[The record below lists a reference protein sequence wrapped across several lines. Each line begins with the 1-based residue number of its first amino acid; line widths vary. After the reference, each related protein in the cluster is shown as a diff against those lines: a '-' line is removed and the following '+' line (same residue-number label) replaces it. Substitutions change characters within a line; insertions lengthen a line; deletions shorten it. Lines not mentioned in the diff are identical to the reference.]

1 MDTQTIAVYVG
12 AMVVLMILSA
22 YFSATETAFTSL
34 NRIKIKNMAEDGD
47 KRARQVLGL
56 VEEFDKVL
64 STILIG
70 NNIVNIANTAVA
82 TVFFVNLYGNYGPT
96 VATVVMTIT
105 VLIFGE
111 ISPKNLAK
119 DRPESFAMFSAPILS
134 ILMIVFA
141 PANWIFSQWKKL
153 LFLIFRRKGED
164 AITEDELITMVEEAE
179 TAGSLES
186 DQSELIQN
194 AIEFDALKAEDVLTP
209 RVEIEAI
216 DIESSE
222 DEIAEQFLKTGFSR
236 LPVYKDD
243 LDSILGVLNQK
254 DFHNYIYHKEKTV
267 SDFIKPVVFVGE
279 SMSAAEL
286 LKRMQKEKC
295 QIAIVVDEYGGTT
308 GLVAMED
315 ILEELVGEIYDE
327 HEEVESQ
334 EITKLQNGTYR
345 VLASANVDKMFDYFD
360 DEDEE
365 SEATTVNGWIVR
377 LIDKLPET
385 GDTFTYK
392 SSKKIYTG
400 KVTKADERKA
410 LEIILKVKD
419 IPEGDTSEAPK
430 Q

>member
-1 MDTQTIAVYVG
+1 MG
-12 AMVVLMILSA
+12 LSA

-34 NRIKIKNMAEDGD
+34 NRIKIKNMADDGD
-47 KRARQVLGL
+47 KRAKKVLEL
-56 VEEFDKVL
+56 TEHFDKVL

-70 NNIVNIANTAVA
+70 NNIVNIANTAIA
-82 TVFFVNLYGNYGPT
+82 TVFFVNLYGSYGPT

-119 DRPESFAMFSAPILS
+119 ESPESFAMFAAPLLS
-134 ILMIVFA
+134 VLMVIFA
-141 PANWIFSQWKKL
+141 PFNWIFSQWKKL
-153 LFLIFRRKGED
+153 LLTIFKKKGD
-164 AITEDELITMVEEAE
+164 DSITEDELITMVEEAE

-194 AIEFDALKAEDVLTP
+194 AIEFDALQASDVLTP

-216 DIESSE
+216 NIESSE

-243 LDSILGVLNQK
+243 LDTILGVLNQK
-254 DFHNYIYHKEKTV
+254 DFHNYIYHKDKTV
-267 SDFIKPVVFVGE
+267 SDFIKPVVFCGE

-327 HEEVESQ
+327 HEEEESQ
-334 EITKLQNGTYR
+334 DITKLQNGTYR
-345 VLASANVDKMFDYFD
+345 VLASANVEKMFDYFE

-365 SEATTVNGWIVR
+365 SEATTVNGWVVR

-385 GDTFTYK
+385 GDTFKYT

-400 KVTKADERKA
+400 KVTKADDRKA
-410 LEIILKVKD
+410 LEVVIRVENLPD
-419 IPEGDTSEAPK
+419 ENTSEK
-430 Q
+430 KT

>member
-1 MDTQTIAVYVG
+1 MDPQSIAVYVG
-12 AMVVLMILSA
+12 AMVVLLILSA

-34 NRIKIKNMAEDGD
+34 NRIKIKNMADDGNR
-47 KRARQVLGL
+47 KARKVLDL
-56 VEEFDKVL
+56 VEHFDKVL

-70 NNIVNIANTAVA
+70 NNIVNIANTAIA
-82 TVFFVNLYGNYGPT
+82 TVFFVSLYGSYGPT
-96 VATVVMTIT
+96 VATVVMTVT

-119 DRPESFAMFSAPILS
+119 DNPESFAMFAAPILS
-134 ILMIVFA
+134 VLMVVFA
-141 PANWIFSQWKKL
+141 PFNWIFSQWKKL
-153 LFLIFRRKGED
+153 LDVIFKKRDDSG
-164 AITEDELITMVEEAE
+164 ITEDELITMVEEAE

-194 AIEFDALKAEDVLTP
+194 AIEFEALKAEDVLTP

-216 DIESSE
+216 DIESTE

-243 LDSILGVLNQK
+243 LDTILGVLNQK
-254 DFHNYIYHKEKTV
+254 DFHNYIYHKDKTV
-267 SDFIKPVVFVGE
+267 SDFIKPVVFCGE
-279 SMSAAEL
+279 SMSAAVL

-334 EITKLQNGTYR
+334 EITRLQNGTYR
-345 VLASANVDKMFDYFD
+345 VLASANVEKMFDYFD

-365 SEATTVNGWIVR
+365 SEATTVNGWVVR
-377 LIDKLPET
+377 LIDKLPEA
-385 GDTFTYK
+385 GDTFKYT
-392 SSKKIYTG
+392 SNKKIYTG
-400 KVTKADERKA
+400 KVTKADDRKA
-410 LEIILKVKD
+410 LEVIIRVEDLPDEKEK
-419 IPEGDTSEAPK
+419 ENN
-430 Q
+430 

>member
-12 AMVVLMILSA
+12 AMIVLMILSA

-96 VATVVMTIT
+96 VATVVMTVT

-134 ILMIVFA
+134 ILMMVFA
-141 PANWIFSQWKKL
+141 PVNWIFSQWKKL

-419 IPEGDTSEAPK
+419 IPEDDTGEAPK

>member
-1 MDTQTIAVYVG
+1 MDPQTIAVYIG
-12 AMVVLMILSA
+12 AMVVLLIMSA

-34 NRIKIKNMAEDGD
+34 NRIKLKNMADDGN
-47 KRARQVLGL
+47 KSARKVLEL
-56 VEEFDKVL
+56 VEHFDKVL

-82 TVFFVNLYGNYGPT
+82 TVFFVALYGSYGPT
-96 VATVVMTIT
+96 VATVVMTVT

-119 DRPESFAMFSAPILS
+119 DNAESFAMFSAPILS
-134 ILMIVFA
+134 VLMVLFA
-141 PANWIFSQWKKL
+141 PANWIFSRWQQL
-153 LFLIFRRKGED
+153 LFMIFKKRGDD

-179 TAGSLES
+179 DAGSLES

-216 DIESSE
+216 DIESTE

-243 LDSILGVLNQK
+243 LDTILGVLNQK
-254 DFHNYIYHKEKTV
+254 DFHNYIYRKDKTV
-267 SDFIKPVVFVGE
+267 SDFIKPVVFCGE
-279 SMSAAEL
+279 SMPAAVL

-345 VLASANVDKMFDYFD
+345 VLASANVEKMFDYFD

-365 SEATTVNGWIVR
+365 SDATTVNGWVVR
-377 LIDKLPET
+377 LIDKLPEA
-385 GDTFTYK
+385 GDTFSYI
-392 SSKKIYTG
+392 SSKKKYTG

-410 LEIILKVKD
+410 LEILLRLEDLPEDSEVKD
-419 IPEGDTSEAPK
+419 K
-430 Q
+430 

>member
-1 MDTQTIAVYVG
+1 MDPQSIAVYVG
-12 AMVVLMILSA
+12 AMVVLLILSA

-34 NRIKIKNMAEDGD
+34 NRIKIKNMADDGNR
-47 KRARQVLGL
+47 KARKVLDL
-56 VEEFDKVL
+56 VEHFDKVL

-70 NNIVNIANTAVA
+70 NNIVNIANTAIA
-82 TVFFVNLYGNYGPT
+82 TVFFVSLYGSYGPT
-96 VATVVMTIT
+96 VATVVMTVT

-119 DRPESFAMFSAPILS
+119 DNPESFAMFAAPILS
-134 ILMIVFA
+134 VLMVVFA
-141 PANWIFSQWKKL
+141 PFNWIFSQWKKL
-153 LFLIFRRKGED
+153 LDVIFKKSDDSG
-164 AITEDELITMVEEAE
+164 ITEDELITMVEEAE

-194 AIEFDALKAEDVLTP
+194 AIEFEALKAEDVLTP

-216 DIESSE
+216 DIESTE

-243 LDSILGVLNQK
+243 LDTILGVLNQK
-254 DFHNYIYHKEKTV
+254 DFHNYIYRKEKTV
-267 SDFIKPVVFVGE
+267 SDFIKPVVFCGE
-279 SMSAAEL
+279 SMSAAVL

-334 EITKLQNGTYR
+334 EITRLQNGTYR
-345 VLASANVDKMFDYFD
+345 VLASANVEKMFDYFD

-377 LIDKLPET
+377 LIDKLPEA
-385 GDTFTYK
+385 GDTFKYI
-392 SSKKIYTG
+392 SDKKIYTG
-400 KVTKADERKA
+400 KVTKADDRKA
-410 LEIILKVKD
+410 LEVIIRVEDLPDENFIEQKV
-419 IPEGDTSEAPK
+419 
-430 Q
+430 

>member
-1 MDTQTIAVYVG
+1 MDPQSIAVYVG
-12 AMVVLMILSA
+12 AMVVLLILSA

-34 NRIKIKNMAEDGD
+34 NRIKIKNMADDGNR
-47 KRARQVLGL
+47 KARKVLDL
-56 VEEFDKVL
+56 VEHFDKVL

-70 NNIVNIANTAVA
+70 NNIVNIANTAIA
-82 TVFFVNLYGNYGPT
+82 TVFFVSLYGSYGPT
-96 VATVVMTIT
+96 VATVVMTVT

-119 DRPESFAMFSAPILS
+119 DNPESFAMFAAPILS
-134 ILMIVFA
+134 VLMVVFA
-141 PANWIFSQWKKL
+141 PFNWIFSQWKKL
-153 LFLIFRRKGED
+153 LDVIFKKKDDSG
-164 AITEDELITMVEEAE
+164 ITEDELITMVEEAE

-194 AIEFDALKAEDVLTP
+194 AIEFEALKAEDVLTP

-216 DIESSE
+216 DIESTE

-243 LDSILGVLNQK
+243 LDTILGVLNQK
-254 DFHNYIYHKEKTV
+254 DFHNYIYHKDKTV
-267 SDFIKPVVFVGE
+267 SDFIKPVVFCGE
-279 SMSAAEL
+279 SMSAAVL

-334 EITKLQNGTYR
+334 EITRLQNGTYR
-345 VLASANVDKMFDYFD
+345 VLASANVEKMFDYFE

-365 SEATTVNGWIVR
+365 SEATTVNGWVVR
-377 LIDKLPET
+377 LIDKLPEA
-385 GDTFTYK
+385 GDTFKYT
-392 SSKKIYTG
+392 SNKKIYTG
-400 KVTKADERKA
+400 KVTKADDRKA
-410 LEIILKVKD
+410 LEVILRVEDLPDENEKESKK
-419 IPEGDTSEAPK
+419 G
-430 Q
+430 

>member
-1 MDTQTIAVYVG
+1 MDPQSIAVYVG
-12 AMVVLMILSA
+12 AMVVLLILSA

-34 NRIKIKNMAEDGD
+34 NRIKLKNMADDGNR
-47 KRARQVLGL
+47 KARKVLDL
-56 VEEFDKVL
+56 VEHFDKVL

-70 NNIVNIANTAVA
+70 NNIVNIANTAIA
-82 TVFFVNLYGNYGPT
+82 TVFFVSLYGSYGPT
-96 VATVVMTIT
+96 VATVVMTVT

-119 DRPESFAMFSAPILS
+119 DNPESFAMFAAPILS
-134 ILMIVFA
+134 VLMAVFA
-141 PANWIFSQWKKL
+141 PFNWIFSQWKKL
-153 LFLIFRRKGED
+153 LDVIFKKRDDSG
-164 AITEDELITMVEEAE
+164 ITEDELITMVEEAE

-194 AIEFDALKAEDVLTP
+194 AIEFEALKAEDVLTP

-216 DIESSE
+216 DIESTE

-243 LDSILGVLNQK
+243 LDTILGVLNQK
-254 DFHNYIYHKEKTV
+254 DFHNYIYRKEKTV
-267 SDFIKPVVFVGE
+267 SDFIKPVVFCGE
-279 SMSAAEL
+279 SMSAAVL

-334 EITKLQNGTYR
+334 EITRLQNGTYR
-345 VLASANVDKMFDYFD
+345 VLASANVEKMFDYFD

-377 LIDKLPET
+377 LIDKLPEA
-385 GDTFTYK
+385 GDTFKYI
-392 SSKKIYTG
+392 SDKKIYTG
-400 KVTKADERKA
+400 KVTKADDRKA
-410 LEIILKVKD
+410 LEVIIRVEDLPDEKD
-419 IPEGDTSEAPK
+419 NN
-430 Q
+430 

>member
-1 MDTQTIAVYVG
+1 M
-12 AMVVLMILSA
+12 
-22 YFSATETAFTSL
+22 
-34 NRIKIKNMAEDGD
+34 
-47 KRARQVLGL
+47 
-56 VEEFDKVL
+56 
-64 STILIG
+64 
-70 NNIVNIANTAVA
+70 
-82 TVFFVNLYGNYGPT
+82 
-96 VATVVMTIT
+96 
-105 VLIFGE
+105 
-111 ISPKNLAK
+111 
-119 DRPESFAMFSAPILS
+119 
-134 ILMIVFA
+134 
-141 PANWIFSQWKKL
+141 
-153 LFLIFRRKGED
+153 
-164 AITEDELITMVEEAE
+164 
-179 TAGSLES
+179 
-186 DQSELIQN
+186 
-194 AIEFDALKAEDVLTP
+194 
-209 RVEIEAI
+209 
-216 DIESSE
+216 
-222 DEIAEQFLKTGFSR
+222 
-236 LPVYKDD
+236 
-243 LDSILGVLNQK
+243 
-254 DFHNYIYHKEKTV
+254 

-419 IPEGDTSEAPK
+419 IPEDDTGEAPK

>member
-1 MDTQTIAVYVG
+1 MDPQSIAVYVG
-12 AMVVLMILSA
+12 AMVVLLILSA

-34 NRIKIKNMAEDGD
+34 NRIKLKNMADDGNR
-47 KRARQVLGL
+47 KARKVLDL
-56 VEEFDKVL
+56 VEHFDKVL

-70 NNIVNIANTAVA
+70 NNIVNIANTAIA
-82 TVFFVNLYGNYGPT
+82 TVFFVSLYGSYGPT
-96 VATVVMTIT
+96 VATVVMTVT

-119 DRPESFAMFSAPILS
+119 DNPESFAMFAAPILS
-134 ILMIVFA
+134 VLMVVFA
-141 PANWIFSQWKKL
+141 PFNWIFSQWKKL
-153 LFLIFRRKGED
+153 LDVIFKKSDDSG
-164 AITEDELITMVEEAE
+164 ITEDELITMVEEAE

-194 AIEFDALKAEDVLTP
+194 AIEFEALKAEDVLTP

-216 DIESSE
+216 DIESTE

-243 LDSILGVLNQK
+243 LDTILGVLNQK
-254 DFHNYIYHKEKTV
+254 DFHNYIYRKEKTV
-267 SDFIKPVVFVGE
+267 SDFIKPVVFCGE
-279 SMSAAEL
+279 SMSAAVL

-334 EITKLQNGTYR
+334 EITRLQNGTYR
-345 VLASANVDKMFDYFD
+345 VLASANVEKMFDYFD

-377 LIDKLPET
+377 LIDKLPEA
-385 GDTFTYK
+385 GDTFKYI
-392 SSKKIYTG
+392 SDKKIYTG
-400 KVTKADERKA
+400 KVTKADDRKA
-410 LEIILKVKD
+410 LEVIIRVEDLPDEKD
-419 IPEGDTSEAPK
+419 NN
-430 Q
+430 

>member
-134 ILMIVFA
+134 ILMMVFA
-141 PANWIFSQWKKL
+141 PVNWIFSQWKKL

-419 IPEGDTSEAPK
+419 IPEDDTGEAPK

>member
-1 MDTQTIAVYVG
+1 MDPQSIAVYVG
-12 AMVVLMILSA
+12 AMVVLLILSA

-34 NRIKIKNMAEDGD
+34 NRIKIKNMADDGNR
-47 KRARQVLGL
+47 KARKVLDL
-56 VEEFDKVL
+56 VEHFDKVL

-70 NNIVNIANTAVA
+70 NNIVNIANTAIA
-82 TVFFVNLYGNYGPT
+82 TVFFVDLYGSYGPT
-96 VATVVMTIT
+96 VATVVMTVT

-119 DRPESFAMFSAPILS
+119 DNPESFAMFAAPILS
-134 ILMIVFA
+134 VLMVVFA
-141 PANWIFSQWKKL
+141 PFNWIFSQWKKL
-153 LFLIFRRKGED
+153 LDVIFKKKDDSG
-164 AITEDELITMVEEAE
+164 ITEDELITMVEEAE

-194 AIEFDALKAEDVLTP
+194 AIEFEALKAEDVLTP

-216 DIESSE
+216 DIKSTE

-236 LPVYKDD
+236 LPVFKDD
-243 LDSILGVLNQK
+243 LDTILGVLNQK
-254 DFHNYIYHKEKTV
+254 DFHNYIYHKDKTV
-267 SDFIKPVVFVGE
+267 SDFIKPVVFCGE
-279 SMSAAEL
+279 SMSAAVL

-334 EITKLQNGTYR
+334 EITRLQNGTYR
-345 VLASANVDKMFDYFD
+345 VLASANVEKMFDYFE

-365 SEATTVNGWIVR
+365 SEATTVNGWVVR
-377 LIDKLPET
+377 LIDKLPEA
-385 GDTFTYK
+385 GDTFKYT
-392 SSKKIYTG
+392 SNKKIYTG
-400 KVTKADERKA
+400 KVTKADDRKA
-410 LEIILKVKD
+410 LEVIIRVENLPDENEKESKK
-419 IPEGDTSEAPK
+419 G
-430 Q
+430 

>member
-141 PANWIFSQWKKL
+141 PVNWIFSQWKKL

-164 AITEDELITMVEEAE
+164 AITEDELITLVEEAE

>member
-1 MDTQTIAVYVG
+1 MDPQSIAVYVG
-12 AMVVLMILSA
+12 AMVVLLILSA

-34 NRIKIKNMAEDGD
+34 NRIKLKNMADDGNR
-47 KRARQVLGL
+47 KARKVLDL
-56 VEEFDKVL
+56 VEHFDKVL

-70 NNIVNIANTAVA
+70 NNIVNIANTAIA
-82 TVFFVNLYGNYGPT
+82 TVFFVSLYGSYGPT
-96 VATVVMTIT
+96 VATVVMTVT

-119 DRPESFAMFSAPILS
+119 DNPESFAMFAAPILS
-134 ILMIVFA
+134 VLMVVFA
-141 PANWIFSQWKKL
+141 PFNWIFSQWKKL
-153 LFLIFRRKGED
+153 LDVIFKKRDDSG
-164 AITEDELITMVEEAE
+164 ITEDELITMVEEAE

-194 AIEFDALKAEDVLTP
+194 AIEFEALKAEDVLTP
-209 RVEIEAI
+209 RVGIEAI
-216 DIESSE
+216 DIESTE

-243 LDSILGVLNQK
+243 LDTILGVLNQK
-254 DFHNYIYHKEKTV
+254 DFHNYIYHKDKTV
-267 SDFIKPVVFVGE
+267 SDFIKPVVFCGE
-279 SMSAAEL
+279 SMSAAVL

-334 EITKLQNGTYR
+334 EITRLQNGTYR
-345 VLASANVDKMFDYFD
+345 VLASANVEKMFDYFE

-365 SEATTVNGWIVR
+365 SEATTVNGWVVR
-377 LIDKLPET
+377 LIDKLPEA
-385 GDTFTYK
+385 GDTFKYI
-392 SSKKIYTG
+392 SDKKIYTG
-400 KVTKADERKA
+400 KVTKADDRKA
-410 LEIILKVKD
+410 LEVIIRVEDLPDEK
-419 IPEGDTSEAPK
+419 ENN
-430 Q
+430 

>member
-1 MDTQTIAVYVG
+1 MDPQTIAVYIG
-12 AMVVLMILSA
+12 AMVVLLIMSA

-34 NRIKIKNMAEDGD
+34 NRIKLKNMADDGN
-47 KRARQVLGL
+47 KSARKVLEL
-56 VEEFDKVL
+56 VEHFDKVL

-82 TVFFVNLYGNYGPT
+82 TVFFVALYGSYGPT
-96 VATVVMTIT
+96 VATVVMTVT

-119 DRPESFAMFSAPILS
+119 DNAESFAMFSAPILS
-134 ILMIVFA
+134 VLMVLFA
-141 PANWIFSQWKKL
+141 PANWIFSRWQQL
-153 LFLIFRRKGED
+153 LFMIFKKRGDD

-179 TAGSLES
+179 DAGSLES

-216 DIESSE
+216 DIESTE

-243 LDSILGVLNQK
+243 LDTILGVLNQK
-254 DFHNYIYHKEKTV
+254 DFHNYIYRKDKTV
-267 SDFIKPVVFVGE
+267 SDFIKPVVFCGE
-279 SMSAAEL
+279 SMPAAVL

-345 VLASANVDKMFDYFD
+345 VLASANVEKMFDYFD

-365 SEATTVNGWIVR
+365 SDATTVNGWVVR
-377 LIDKLPET
+377 LIDKLPEA
-385 GDTFTYK
+385 GDTFSYI
-392 SSKKIYTG
+392 SSKKKYTG

-410 LEIILKVKD
+410 LEILLRVEDLPEDSEVKD
-419 IPEGDTSEAPK
+419 K
-430 Q
+430 

>member
-141 PANWIFSQWKKL
+141 PVNWIFSQWKKL

>member
-1 MDTQTIAVYVG
+1 MDPQSIAVYVG
-12 AMVVLMILSA
+12 AMVVLLILSA

-34 NRIKIKNMAEDGD
+34 NRIKLKNMADDGNR
-47 KRARQVLGL
+47 KARKVLDL
-56 VEEFDKVL
+56 VEHFDKVL

-70 NNIVNIANTAVA
+70 NNIVNIANTAIA
-82 TVFFVNLYGNYGPT
+82 TVFFVSLYGSYGPT
-96 VATVVMTIT
+96 VATVVMTVT

-119 DRPESFAMFSAPILS
+119 DNPESFAMFAAPILS
-134 ILMIVFA
+134 VLMVVFA
-141 PANWIFSQWKKL
+141 PFNWIFSQWKKL
-153 LFLIFRRKGED
+153 LDVIFKKSDDSG
-164 AITEDELITMVEEAE
+164 ITEDELITMVEEAE

-194 AIEFDALKAEDVLTP
+194 AIEFEALKAEDVLTP

-216 DIESSE
+216 DIESTE

-243 LDSILGVLNQK
+243 LDTILGVLNQK
-254 DFHNYIYHKEKTV
+254 DFHNYIYRKEKTV
-267 SDFIKPVVFVGE
+267 SDFIKPVVFCGE
-279 SMSAAEL
+279 SMSAAVL

-334 EITKLQNGTYR
+334 EITRLQNGTYR
-345 VLASANVDKMFDYFD
+345 VLASANVEKMFDYFD

-365 SEATTVNGWIVR
+365 SEATTVNGWVVR
-377 LIDKLPET
+377 LIDKLPEA
-385 GDTFTYK
+385 GDTFKYT
-392 SSKKIYTG
+392 SNKKIYTG
-400 KVTKADERKA
+400 KVTKADDRKA
-410 LEIILKVKD
+410 LEVIIRVEDLPDEKD
-419 IPEGDTSEAPK
+419 NN
-430 Q
+430 

>member
-1 MDTQTIAVYVG
+1 MDPQSIAVYVG
-12 AMVVLMILSA
+12 AMVVLLILSA

-34 NRIKIKNMAEDGD
+34 NRIKIKNMADDGNR
-47 KRARQVLGL
+47 KARKVLDL
-56 VEEFDKVL
+56 VEHFDKVL

-70 NNIVNIANTAVA
+70 NNIVNIANTAIA
-82 TVFFVNLYGNYGPT
+82 TVFFVSLYGSYGPT
-96 VATVVMTIT
+96 VATVVMTVT

-119 DRPESFAMFSAPILS
+119 DNPESFAMFAAPILS
-134 ILMIVFA
+134 VLMVVFA
-141 PANWIFSQWKKL
+141 PFNWIFSQWKKL
-153 LFLIFRRKGED
+153 LDVIFKKSDDSG
-164 AITEDELITMVEEAE
+164 ITEDELITMVEEAE

-194 AIEFDALKAEDVLTP
+194 AIEFEALKAEDVLTP

-216 DIESSE
+216 DIESTE

-243 LDSILGVLNQK
+243 LDTILGVLNQK
-254 DFHNYIYHKEKTV
+254 DFHNYIYRKEKTV
-267 SDFIKPVVFVGE
+267 SDFIKPVVFCGE
-279 SMSAAEL
+279 SMSAAVL

-334 EITKLQNGTYR
+334 EITRLQNGTYR
-345 VLASANVDKMFDYFD
+345 VLASANVEKMFDYFD

-377 LIDKLPET
+377 LIDKLPEA
-385 GDTFTYK
+385 GDTFKYI
-392 SSKKIYTG
+392 SDKKIYTG
-400 KVTKADERKA
+400 KVTKADDRKA
-410 LEIILKVKD
+410 LEVIIRVEDLPDEKD
-419 IPEGDTSEAPK
+419 NN
-430 Q
+430 